1 MTLLDTAIDRY
12 FSATNARNNQLAAE
26 CFDPDASVFDE
37 GQQLTGLESI
47 QHWLQQSQQKY
58 QPLVQVLTAEH
69 NYGEVWVKAKVS
81 GQFQGSIRPMSV
93 KSNAGDQHDHSNHT
107 RHY

>member
-1 MTLLDTAIDRY
+1 MTLLDTAIARY

-47 QHWLQQSQQKY
+47 QLWLQQSQQKY
-58 QPLVQVLTAEH
+58 QPQVQVLTAEH

-81 GQFQGSIRPMSV
+81 GQFQGSPIQLNYVFALQDGKISRLMIR
-93 KSNAGDQHDHSNHT
+93 
-107 RHY
+107 

>member
-1 MTLLDTAIDRY
+1 MTVLDTAIDRY

-47 QHWLQQSQQKY
+47 RHWLQHTQQKY
-58 QPLVQVLTAEH
+58 QPEVQVLTAQRS
-69 NYGEVWVKAKVS
+69 YGEVWVKTRVS
-81 GQFQGSIRPMSV
+81 GCFQGSPIQLHYVFALQDGKISRLMIR
-93 KSNAGDQHDHSNHT
+93 
-107 RHY
+107 

>member
-1 MTLLDTAIDRY
+1 MTELDTAIDCY

-47 QHWLQQSQQKY
+47 RSWLQHNQQKY
-58 QPLVQVLTAEH
+58 QPKVQILAAARS
-69 NYGEVWVKAKVS
+69 YGEVWVKANVS
-81 GQFQGSIRPMSV
+81 GRFQGSPVQLNYVFALQDGKISRLMIR
-93 KSNAGDQHDHSNHT
+93 
-107 RHY
+107 

>member
-1 MTLLDTAIDRY
+1 MTVLDTTIDRY

-47 QHWLQQSQQKY
+47 RSWLQHTQQKY
-58 QPLVQVLTAEH
+58 QPEVQVLKAERS
-69 NYGEVWVKAKVS
+69 YGEVWVKTKVS
-81 GQFQGSIRPMSV
+81 GQFQGSPVQLNYVFALQDGKISRLMIR
-93 KSNAGDQHDHSNHT
+93 
-107 RHY
+107 

>member
-12 FSATNARNNQLAAE
+12 FSATNANNNQQAAE

-47 QHWLQQSQQKY
+47 QLWLQQSQQKY

-81 GQFQGSIRPMSV
+81 GQFQGSPIQLNYVFALQDGKISRLMIR
-93 KSNAGDQHDHSNHT
+93 
-107 RHY
+107 

>member
-12 FSATNARNNQLAAE
+12 FSATNANNNQLAAE

-47 QHWLQQSQQKY
+47 QLWLQQSQQKY
-58 QPLVQVLTAEH
+58 RPLVQVLTAKRS
-69 NYGEVWVKAKVS
+69 YGEVWGES
-81 GQFQGSIRPMSV
+81 
-93 KSNAGDQHDHSNHT
+93 
-107 RHY
+107 